1 MGMTTTSEFQG
12 LEYFDEDIDIR
23 QQIINAM
30 ELGVFLDQLCGLV
43 QITPTLDEFTRPHYF
58 VGLWRLRLILGART
72 NAMTSERV
80 GRVN

>member
-1 MGMTTTSEFQG
+1 MGMTTISEFQG

-43 QITPTLDEFTRPHYF
+43 QITPTLDEFTRPHFF
-58 VGLWRLRLILGART
+58 VGLWRLRMMLNART

-80 GRVN
+80 GRVQ

>member
-1 MGMTTTSEFQG
+1 MTTISEFQG

>member
-1 MGMTTTSEFQG
+1 MTTTSEFQG

-58 VGLWRLRLILGART
+58 VGLWRLRMMLRSRT

-80 GRVN
+80 GRIN

>member
-1 MGMTTTSEFQG
+1 MTTTSEFQG

-23 QQIINAM
+23 QQVINAV
-30 ELGVFLDQLCGLV
+30 ELGVFLDQLSGLV
-43 QITPTLDEFTRPHYF
+43 AITPTLDEFTRPHYF

-80 GRVN
+80 GRIN